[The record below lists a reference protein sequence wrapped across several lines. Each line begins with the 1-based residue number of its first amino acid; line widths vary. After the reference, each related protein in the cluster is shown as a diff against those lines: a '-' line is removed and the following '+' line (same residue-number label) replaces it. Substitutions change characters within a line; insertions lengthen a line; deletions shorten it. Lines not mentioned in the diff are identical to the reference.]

1 MNTGKLISAYYL
13 EIEYLLERVEGAT
26 SHYQTLG
33 VERTATNEEVI
44 TAYQKAV
51 TVLHPSY
58 HKVRA
63 SVPDEMLVRVDQAF
77 KKVSQAFSVLTNSK
91 QRRQYDVEKRS
102 PRSYK
107 TIPLEL
113 PDLSAPGT
121 NGGEP
126 KKKTSRSGSLKKAQT
141 TKDNNSSKANKPAN
155 QEEAK
160 TENPVSPTKTTSANN
175 GHSAESPVTG
185 DAAKAPVESLQINVA
200 SEMRPVFTKAGVQSA
215 TAERRRCERFK
226 LTVPVLIAGYESN
239 GGKWQEVTKTIDVS
253 RIGVAVKMR
262 RRVKHGLVVHITL
275 PLPTKLRS
283 HGFSEAGY
291 NMYAI
296 VRRVEP
302 MIDGMR
308 VVGLEFIGA
317 NPPGDYL
324 YKPWA
329 TFRTQ
334 KWNGMD
340 RRREPREKR
349 SEGVAVEYLDE
360 TMQQLAREVG
370 VTEDV
375 SLNGAR
381 ICVRS
386 APPEF
391 EFVRVTSANRNFNSL
406 ALLRNQWSGT
416 DGYERLCVQFIDQ
429 RWPM

>member
-1 MNTGKLISAYYL
+1 
-13 EIEYLLERVEGAT
+13 
-26 SHYQTLG
+26 
-33 VERTATNEEVI
+33 
-44 TAYQKAV
+44 
-51 TVLHPSY
+51 
-58 HKVRA
+58 
-63 SVPDEMLVRVDQAF
+63 
-77 KKVSQAFSVLTNSK
+77 
-91 QRRQYDVEKRS
+91 
-102 PRSYK
+102 
-107 TIPLEL
+107 
-113 PDLSAPGT
+113 
-121 NGGEP
+121 
-126 KKKTSRSGSLKKAQT
+126 
-141 TKDNNSSKANKPAN
+141 
-155 QEEAK
+155 
-160 TENPVSPTKTTSANN
+160 
-175 GHSAESPVTG
+175 
-185 DAAKAPVESLQINVA
+185 
-200 SEMRPVFTKAGVQSA
+200 
-215 TAERRRCERFK
+215 
-226 LTVPVLIAGYESN
+226 LIAGYDNN

-253 RIGVAVKMR
+253 RIGVALKMR

-302 MIDGMR
+302 LIDGVR
-308 VVGLEFIGA
+308 VIGLEFIGA
-317 NPPGDYL
+317 SPPSDYL

-334 KWNGMD
+334 KWNGLD

-349 SEGVAVEYLDE
+349 SEAVAVEYLDE
-360 TMQQLAREVG
+360 TMQQLAREAG
-370 VTEDV
+370 ITEDV

-391 EFVRVTSANRNFNSL
+391 EFVRVTSQNRNFNSL